1 MPEDMLRS
9 HAERFL
15 MAAKSH
21 EECLSGKV
29 VSVDEKAA
37 IIELELNVE
46 MPLQFKVDGVS
57 PNGVRTKE
65 PVLAKLLPS
74 YPWSPPLFY
83 LRQDFPRD
91 LPHLQP
97 GSASSLPRPCLIEG
111 NAREYFFQYG
121 LVELGV
127 FNLLHQLVLWLRRAA
142 EGTLI
147 DHGRG
152 WEPTLRRDIAN
163 SISVDAEACRAKVDR
178 EGGFSVLKS
187 RFFREGRKDAAL
199 NANARVWL
207 DVLQDEVP
215 LKRDDKTQFTWNPNG
230 EFSEGNTVCVVIW
243 PDKLPGGEAFISKSY
258 LPETVE
264 NLADLLQRADELR
277 CGRAL
282 RLFQGNLERCFDGFT
297 LESPVSV
304 GIILCARRPCHLI
317 GSASDIEL
325 LPYVVELRAS
335 KGRALLIAAGDKE
348 PVAPASQRDTT
359 NPVLLRHVSGAPEIA
374 PVAMIGCGSVGSKMA
389 MHLARSGVEIPV
401 LCDEA
406 VLNPHNMARH
416 ALARPPLS
424 LPKASE
430 LAKEI
435 RQLGQ
440 SPAVFEDDLAIALR
454 SRDSRKIILPKQAGY
469 AINSTASLAVREAL
483 SSLAANDI
491 KPRLAETALFGR
503 GDGGFLVV
511 EGSAH
516 NPTLCDLIDELNA
529 TVGDERIRSLLFDRE
544 FGLTEVQIGQGCG
557 ALTMPMTDMRLSA
570 MTAALTEE
578 FVAVTQKNDDAGQ
591 IVIGIRKQDSSDTAW
606 FRQTVAP
613 FKAVD
618 IEGPKGWTMRLSR
631 RVLDKVEEEVARYP
645 TVETGGVLIG
655 SCSARQK
662 TVTVVDLVGAPE
674 DSQRTAALFVL
685 GTKGLKD
692 AIKARHAASGNTLFD
707 VGTWHSHLADH
718 GPSSTDRNTAKQLAA
733 ERPPPSALL
742 IVAPTRR
749 YALMHAEAAT

>member
-1 MPEDMLRS
+1 MAGDVLRS

-21 EECLSGKV
+21 EECRGGKV
-29 VSVDEKAA
+29 LSVDELAA
-37 IIELELNVE
+37 SIELELNVE

-57 PNGVRTKE
+57 PNGVGTTE
-65 PVLAKLLPS
+65 TVLVKLLPN
-74 YPWSPPLFY
+74 YPWSSPLFF

-97 GSASSLPRPCLIEG
+97 GSAGSLPRPCLIEG
-111 NAREYFFQYG
+111 NPREYFFQYG

-127 FNLLHQLVLWLRRAA
+127 FNLLHQLVLWLQRAA

-152 WEPTLRRDIAN
+152 WEPMLRRDVLDSIA
-163 SISVDAEACRAKVDR
+163 IDAQACRAMVDR
-178 EGGFSVLKS
+178 EGGFQVLKAS
-187 RFFREGRKDAAL
+187 FYRSGDQDVVL
-199 NANARVWL
+199 NDKARAWL
-207 DVLQDEVP
+207 DVSQDHVP
-215 LKRDDKTQFTWNPNG
+215 LKRDDSKQFTWLKKG
-230 EFSEGNTVCVVIW
+230 EWAEGNTVCILIW
-243 PDKLPGGEAFISKSY
+243 PDKLPSGEAFVADTY

-264 NLADLLQRADELR
+264 NLELLLQRADELR

-282 RLFQGNLERCFDGFT
+282 RLFLENLERCFDGFV
-297 LESPVSV
+297 LNSPIPV

-317 GSASDIEL
+317 GIPSDIEL
-325 LPYVVELRAS
+325 LPYLVELRAV
-335 KGRALLIAAGDKE
+335 KGRASLMAAGDKE
-348 PVAPASQRDTT
+348 PIAPASQRDTT
-359 NPVLLRHVSGAPEIA
+359 NPVLLRHVSGAPAIA

-389 MHLARSGVEIPV
+389 MHLARAGVEIPV
-401 LCDEA
+401 LCDQGII
-406 VLNPHNMARH
+406 NPHNMARH
-416 ALARPPLS
+416 ALARPPFS

-435 RQLGQ
+435 KHLGQ
-440 SPAVFEDDLAIALR
+440 SPAVFEDDLVTSLKVR
-454 SRDSRKIILPKQAGY
+454 ESRKIILPKQAGY
-469 AINSTASLAVREAL
+469 AINSTASLAVRETL
-483 SSLAANDI
+483 SVLAAKDI

-503 GDGGFLVV
+503 GDGGFLVI
-511 EGSAH
+511 EGSPH

-529 TVGDERIRSLLFDRE
+529 TVTDDRIRKLLYDRE

-557 ALTMPMTDMRLSA
+557 SLTMPMTDMRLSS

-578 FVAVTQKNDDAGQ
+578 FVAFTQDSDEAGR
-591 IVIGIRKQDSSDTAW
+591 IVIGVKKENSSDTMW
-606 FRQTVAP
+606 LRQTVAP
-613 FKAVD
+613 FEAVD
-618 IEGPKGWTMRLSR
+618 IEGPEGWTMRLSR
-631 RVLDKVEEEVARYP
+631 RVLNKIEAEVGRYP

-655 SCSARQK
+655 TCSARLQ
-662 TVTVVDLVGAPE
+662 TVTVVDVIDAPE
-674 DSQRTAALFVL
+674 DSVRTATMFVL

-692 AIKARHAASGNTLFD
+692 AIKARHRASGNSLFD

-718 GPSSTDRNTAKQLAA
+718 GPSSTDRTTAKQLAA